1 MIFYKR
7 MIGDIQAKTGDLS
20 CAEMGIHDR
29 FLDHY
34 YSLEEPLPADMDVCF
49 RIARAMTKEE
59 RRGVEKILA
68 KFFFLT
74 VRGYEQRKVEEM
86 IADALP
92 KIEASRINGRKG
104 GRPKTPKQQTQNE
117 PIGLFPETHR
127 YRKNEPNG
135 QASQSQSQSQSQRI
149 GIQSGV
155 VIKKGVCV
163 SPHTHFSEEFRT
175 AAKVRQDLDA
185 ECVWENFCSYYPL
198 EKLTLPRWK
207 QWLKNERIAN
217 TESSPTPSV
226 SDPDSRASVEAVG
239 ISLGL
244 GTWTETEQWASY
256 KSRVFRGAS
265 HVNGCT

>member
-117 PIGLFPETHR
+117 PTGLFPETHR
-127 YRKNEPNG
+127 YRKTNLMG
-135 QASQSQSQSQSQRI
+135 KLAR
-149 GIQSGV
+149 
-155 VIKKGVCV
+155 
-163 SPHTHFSEEFRT
+163 
-175 AAKVRQDLDA
+175 VRVRA
-185 ECVWENFCSYYPL
+185 R
-198 EKLTLPRWK
+198 KL
-207 QWLKNERIAN
+207 
-217 TESSPTPSV
+217 
-226 SDPDSRASVEAVG
+226 
-239 ISLGL
+239 
-244 GTWTETEQWASY
+244 
-256 KSRVFRGAS
+256 VFNQ
-265 HVNGCT
+265 V